1 MFTDSFWTSENEFA
15 WEALNGGPSPIAQ
28 RKAAK
33 VAKVAKVKVKVAK
46 VKADPTAALLE
57 KRETLASKIQI
68 AEGRKLTSLIGEM
81 VRLNEQLSD
90 LGFFPKGI

>member
-1 MFTDSFWTSENEFA
+1 MFTDSFWSSENEFA

-33 VAKVAKVKVKVAK
+33 ATKATKATK

-68 AEGRKLTSLIGEM
+68 AEGYKLTSLIGEM
-81 VRLNEQLSD
+81 VRLNEQLAD

>member
-1 MFTDSFWTSENEFA
+1 MFTDSFWTPENEFA

-33 VAKVAKVKVKVAK
+33 VVKVKVKVKVAK
-46 VKADPTAALLE
+46 VKADPIPALLE
-57 KRETLASKIQI
+57 KREALAGEILT
-68 AEGRKLTSLIGEM
+68 ATGRKLTSLIGEM